1 MEVSQKLNAVE
12 IQVLLSG
19 LEIITIKGSHAR
31 LVANLQDKLAKSQET
46 IAKKIQAE
54 EEKKEAA
61 FKEITKK

>member
-19 LEIITIKGSHAR
+19 LDIITIKGSHAR
-31 LVANLQDKLAKSQET
+31 LVANLQDKLVKSQEA

-61 FKEITKK
+61 FKEIVKK